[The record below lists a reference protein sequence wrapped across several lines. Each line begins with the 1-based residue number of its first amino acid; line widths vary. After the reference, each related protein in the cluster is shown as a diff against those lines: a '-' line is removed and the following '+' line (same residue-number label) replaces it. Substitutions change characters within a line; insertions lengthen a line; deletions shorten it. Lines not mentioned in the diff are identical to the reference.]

1 MDCRDSI
8 LARRSVRKFKADI
21 PVPDNV
27 IRLLLEAAM
36 MAPSAVNSRPW
47 EFIVVTDKKTMEG
60 IMNVHEYSKMLRTA
74 PLAIIV
80 CGKPECQA
88 ELDEPFWPQD
98 CAAATENILLQA
110 TALGY
115 GSCWCG
121 CYPVENRVK
130 GLQKLFGIKSIPVA
144 IVAVGVADETPKA
157 KGFFD
162 EKAVRYITE

>member
-1 MDCRDSI
+1 MDCTDSI
-8 LARRSVRKFKADI
+8 RLRRSVRKFKADL
-21 PVPDNV
+21 PVRNED
-27 IRLLLEAAM
+27 IKLMLEAAM

-47 EFIVVTDKKTMEG
+47 EFIVVTDVKAKEG

-88 ELDEPFWPQD
+88 ELGEPFWPQD
-98 CAAATENILLQA
+98 CAAAIENILIQA

-121 CYPVENRVK
+121 CYPVESRVK
-130 GLQKLFGIKSIPVA
+130 GLQGLFGIKSIPVA
-144 IVAVGVADETPKA
+144 VIAIGVADETPKA

-162 EKAVRYITE
+162 ADIVKYI

>member
-8 LARRSVRKFKADI
+8 ISRRSIRKFKAGI
-21 PVPDNV
+21 PVPDKDV
-27 IRLLLEAAM
+27 RLLLEAAM

-47 EFIVVTDKKTMEG
+47 EFIVVTDEKAKEG
-60 IMNVHEYSKMLRTA
+60 IMKAHEYSKMLKTA
-74 PLAIIV
+74 PLAIVV

-88 ELDEPFWPQD
+88 ELDVPFWPQD
-98 CAAATENILLQA
+98 CAAAIENILLQA

-121 CYPVENRVK
+121 CYPVESRVK
-130 GLQKLFGIKSIPVA
+130 GLQELFDLKSIPVA
-144 IVAVGVADETPKA
+144 VIAIGVADESPKA

-162 EKAVRYITE
+162 EEAVRYI